1 MAEYREIA
9 KTSDISPGMMKG
21 FKSQG
26 KDVLIANVG
35 GQFYAAQGR
44 CPHMKAYLAKGKLN
58 GSIVTCPL
66 HGSQFDL
73 KNGKVIRWVGAPGLM
88 GSMGKLMSALGM
100 AAKKEKNLIIYEVKV
115 EGNTITAKI
124 V

>member
-9 KTSDISPGMMKG
+9 KISDISPGMMKG
-21 FKSQG
+21 FKSEG

-35 GQFYAAQGR
+35 GQFYRGQGI

-58 GSIVTCPL
+58 GSIITCPL

-73 KNGKVIRWVGAPGLM
+73 KTGKVIRWVGAPGFD
-88 GSMGKLMSALGM
+88 GDDG
-100 AAKKEKNLIIYEVKV
+100 
-115 EGNTITAKI
+115 
-124 V
+124 